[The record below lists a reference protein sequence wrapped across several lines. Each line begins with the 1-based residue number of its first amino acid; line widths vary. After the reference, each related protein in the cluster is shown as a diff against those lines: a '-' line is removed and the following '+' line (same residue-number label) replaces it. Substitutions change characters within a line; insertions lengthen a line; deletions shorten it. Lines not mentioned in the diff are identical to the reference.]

1 VVLKAAADLM
11 DQVAAAEAPEFV
23 QERISK
29 LALLVQMLEDQRW
42 RLTGADRAR
51 VLNVLAYFVD
61 PDDLIPD
68 RIPGLGYLDD
78 AIMVELVLQELR
90 HEIEA
95 YQKFC
100 EFHEVRRTRPR
111 ETAAKRSQLQGRM
124 RRNRREIAIAASPA
138 HGGQKAA
145 GRVSGRLDSRVRC
158 RPCQYGSR
166 SSVLRILPDGLRG
179 SAAIRSTEVGHLYF
193 ASRSRQ

>member
-1 VVLKAAADLM
+1 MRIVLDLSDKDVRYFRSCLQTVEKGNLSSDEAVVLKAASDLM
-11 DQVAAAEAPEFV
+11 AQVAAAEAPEYV
-23 QERISK
+23 LDRIGK

-78 AIMVELVLQELR
+78 AIMVELVLQELK

-100 EFHEVRRTRPR
+100 EFHQGAERAP
-111 ETAAKRSQLQGRM
+111 EEMAQKRLQLQTRM
-124 RRNRREIAIAASPA
+124 RRNRRDDRDRRRRLRTS
-138 HGGQKAA
+138 GTKAP
-145 GRVSGRLDSRVRC
+145 V
-158 RPCQYGSR
+158 
-166 SSVLRILPDGLRG
+166 GLW
-179 SAAIRSTEVGHLYF
+179 
-193 ASRSRQ
+193 

>member
-1 VVLKAAADLM
+1 MVLKAAADLM
-11 DQVAAAEAPEFV
+11 AQVAAAEAPEYV
-23 QERISK
+23 QDRIGR

-42 RLTGADRAR
+42 RLTGPDRAR

-90 HEIEA
+90 HEIDA

-100 EFHEVRRTRPR
+100 EFQASAERAP
-111 ETAAKRSQLQGRM
+111 EEIEQKRIQLQNRM
-124 RRNRREIAIAASPA
+124 RRNRRGERDRRRILRRSGRKAPVGLWYVANAASA
-138 HGGQKAA
+138 
-145 GRVSGRLDSRVRC
+145 RI
-158 RPCQYGSR
+158 RP
-166 SSVLRILPDGLRG
+166 
-179 SAAIRSTEVGHLYF
+179 SAS
-193 ASRSRQ
+193 

>member
-11 DQVAAAEAPEFV
+11 AQVAAAEGPEFV
-23 QERISK
+23 QDRIGK

-42 RLTGADRAR
+42 RLTGNDRAH

-90 HEIEA
+90 HELDA

-100 EFHEVRRTRPR
+100 EFEASGERAPEQT
-111 ETAAKRSQLQGRM
+111 EQKRLQLQARM
-124 RRNRREIAIAASPA
+124 RRNRR
-138 HGGQKAA
+138 GD
-145 GRVSGRLDSRVRC
+145 RDRRR
-158 RPCQYGSR
+158 
-166 SSVLRILPDGLRG
+166 VLRASDKKAPVGLW
-179 SAAIRSTEVGHLYF
+179 
-193 ASRSRQ
+193 